1 VNRTDQELAQ
11 LLAQSHKMPEGDA
24 RIGLLEDLVRHADTS
39 GDPRLPFDVRMELT
53 SAYQHG
59 GETAKAFATFSWC
72 LSTYDRHPGRFTE
85 HDDWLLRWQYKWTV
99 AALKRF
105 PEVPLDRSHR
115 ALADMERRY
124 LTGGHSL
131 HAVHTLRCEIA
142 DHVGDLELADE
153 WYRKWRTAPRDENSD
168 CVACDPTN
176 KVHHLVLRGRDEE
189 AVAVADP
196 VLEGRITCTVQPQSI
211 QSALLLPYLRTGRLD
226 DAREAHRRSYR
237 AIRGNR
243 DYLDDLG
250 RHLYFCAVTGNE
262 PHGLEILERHLDW
275 LDRAADPMA
284 LLEAAGSAALLLRRL
299 RKSGHGGQRIDRPGF
314 GDRPPSKPDVAELD
328 DELLAVAE
336 GLARRF
342 DERNGTDFQS
352 RQLAEKLAAEPIVGY
367 LPLSRARGHR
377 PSAPGS
383 VVDQNGRTGR
393 EGSVAPDGPDTAVAS
408 GTAVASQT
416 TAAPVGHHAGT
427 VTEGSGDVILVDL
440 TQLNVAELLD
450 LAEESYRQG
459 QGDQARTVLRRLDGL
474 APNIGSEAAT
484 EPESSLSV
492 RRTDLRGTEQAEAG
506 DLSAAERAWRAAAE
520 GYAALGDQARQQV
533 ALGRVGMV
541 CLRTDRVSE
550 GMNLIKGSAGYLVK
564 HGTVRQRFKAQE
576 RLALGYAGIGEP
588 ERALELLDELSA
600 DEAAQDVL
608 SAADLALARGMA
620 LAALGP
626 ERLADAVA
634 ELGQARDRY
643 HAAGNLRQYAFAS
656 LQYGRLVAGQSR
668 VADAAQAFAEAA
680 AHGGHDPDL
689 RATALAMRGGLL
701 VRAGETAA
709 DSANNS
715 AHPGPDIAEQA
726 VDDLVEAVA
735 IYTEQGRPEALYARF
750 DLAVVLSRT
759 GRLIDAA
766 ETAEEALTGLERIPD
781 PDSAATF
788 RELLVGLYRGLGEKE
803 EALRQVD
810 ALIEYLLDGPPDALA
825 RAYESAGELL
835 DELDHDVVAAE
846 RFGAAA
852 RVYRQ
857 AGDRLAEVRASRRRA
872 LSLHWSGDS
881 EAGLAV
887 AADTQRLIESLP
899 DTAPEQRAWERAAL
913 DYNRAKMLAGVG
925 RTEDAVARVRDAA
938 AGFRRAGRPDDAQ
951 YADELMIQIT
961 AMSLE

>member
-1 VNRTDQELAQ
+1 MNRTDQELAQ

-24 RIGLLEDLVRHADTS
+24 RIALLEDLVRHADTS
-39 GDPRLPFDVRMELT
+39 DDPRLPFDVRMELT

-72 LSTYDRHPGRFTE
+72 LATYDRDPGRFNE

-115 ALADMERRY
+115 ALEDMERRY

-131 HAVHTLRCEIA
+131 HAVYTLRCEIA

-196 VLEGRITCTVQPQSI
+196 VLEGRLTCTVQPQSI

-226 DAREAHRRSYR
+226 EAREAHRRSYR

-262 PHGLEILERHLDW
+262 PYGLEILERHLDW

-299 RKSGHGGQRIDRPGF
+299 RKSGHGGQQIDRPGF

-352 RQLAEKLAAEPIVGY
+352 RQLAEKLAAQPIVGY
-367 LPLSRARGHR
+367 LPLSRARRHR
-377 PSAPGS
+377 PGAPGA
-383 VVDQNGRTGR
+383 VAEQNGRTV
-393 EGSVAPDGPDTAVAS
+393 SDVTVAS
-408 GTAVASQT
+408 ETV
-416 TAAPVGHHAGT
+416 AAPVGHHAGT
-427 VTEGSGDVILVDL
+427 VTGGSGDVILVDL
-440 TQLNVAELLD
+440 TQLNAAELLD

-474 APNIGSEAAT
+474 IPDIGPETLT
-484 EPESSLSV
+484 EPEFSLSV

-506 DLSAAERAWRAAAE
+506 DLIAAERAWRAAAE

-541 CLRTDRVSE
+541 CLRTDRVAE
-550 GMNLIKGSAGYLVK
+550 GMKLIEGSAGYLVE

-576 RLALGYAGIGEP
+576 RLALGYTGIGEP

-600 DEAAQDVL
+600 DEAAQHVL

-634 ELGQARDRY
+634 QLGQARDKY

-656 LQYGRLVAGQSR
+656 LQYGRLAAGQSR

-680 AHGGHDPDL
+680 SHGGHDPDL

-709 DSANNS
+709 DSAHAS
-715 AHPGPDIAEQA
+715 PDIAEQA

-735 IYTEQGRPEALYARF
+735 IYTEQGKPEALYARF
-750 DLAVVLSRT
+750 DLAVALSRT

-766 ETAEEALTGLERIPD
+766 ETAEEALSGLERIPD
-781 PDSAATF
+781 PDSAASF

-810 ALIEYLLDGPPDALA
+810 TLMEFLLVGPPDALA

-835 DELDHDVVAAE
+835 DELDRDAAAAE
-846 RFGAAA
+846 RFEAAA

-857 AGDRLAEVRASRRRA
+857 ADDRLAEVRASRRRA

-887 AADTQRLIESLP
+887 AADTERLIESLP
-899 DTAPEQRAWERAAL
+899 DTDPEQRTWERAAL
-913 DYNRAKMLAGVG
+913 DYNRAKMLAGIG
-925 RTEDAVARVRDAA
+925 RIEEALTRVRDAA
-938 AGFRRAGRPDDAQ
+938 AGFRRAGRPDDAR